1 MNDRRTE
8 EQRRLLFNERNGKV
22 KEENPLLRD
31 RMNIFVYVRIQY
43 KKIKNIARLFF
54 TSFKQ

>member
-1 MNDRRTE
+1 MNDQRTE
-8 EQRRLLFNERNGKV
+8 EQRRPLFNERNGKV

-31 RMNIFVYVRIQY
+31 GMNIFVYVRIQY